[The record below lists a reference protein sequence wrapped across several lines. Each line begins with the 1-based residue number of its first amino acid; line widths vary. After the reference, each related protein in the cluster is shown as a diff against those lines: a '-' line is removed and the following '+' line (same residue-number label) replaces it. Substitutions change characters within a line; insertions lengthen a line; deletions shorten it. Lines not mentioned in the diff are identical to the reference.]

1 MRYRALPLLG
11 LAIACA
17 SASYTVTATAPT
29 PKPVADVFT
38 CVRAG
43 ITPIG
48 YTQTS
53 YDLQAHRL
61 TARRYDDTIRRPDVR
76 FRRMVDELE
85 IEVRPDS
92 GGRSAIVVSSR
103 TFAEYMTERGQ
114 TLVQEAASDNAQAAG
129 QMVLTSCGH

>member
-1 MRYRALPLLG
+1 MRYRALSLLG
-11 LAIACA
+11 LAVACA
-17 SASYTVTATAPT
+17 GASYTVTATAPA
-29 PKPVADVFT
+29 PKPAADVYA

-53 YDLQAHRL
+53 YDVDGHRL
-61 TARRYDDTIRRPDVR
+61 TARRYNDTVRRPDVR

-92 GGRSAIVVSSR
+92 GGRSAIVISSR

-114 TLVQEAASDNAQAAG
+114 TLVQEAASDSVQAAG
-129 QMVLTSCGH
+129 QAVVAACGH

>member
-1 MRYRALPLLG
+1 MHYRALTLVG

-17 SASYTVTATAPT
+17 SSSYTVTTTAAV
-29 PKPVADVFT
+29 PKPVADVYA
-38 CVRAG
+38 CLRAA

-53 YDLQAHRL
+53 YDVASHRL
-61 TARRYDDTIRRPDVR
+61 TARRYNETVRRPDVR

-92 GGRSAIVVSSR
+92 GGRSAIGVAAR

-114 TLVQEAASDNAQAAG
+114 TLVQEAASDSVQAAG
-129 QMVLTSCGH
+129 QAVFAACGR

>member
-1 MRYRALPLLG
+1 MRYQALPLLG

-17 SASYTVTATAPT
+17 GSSYTVTTTAPA
-29 PKPVADVFT
+29 PKPVADVYA

-53 YDLQAHRL
+53 YDVDGHRL
-61 TARRYDDTIRRPDVR
+61 TARHYNDTARRPDVR
-76 FRRMVDELE
+76 FRRMVEELE

-103 TFAEYMTERGQ
+103 TFAEYMTQQGE
-114 TLVQEAASDNAQAAG
+114 TLVQEAASDSVKAAG
-129 QMVLTSCGH
+129 QAVVAVCSH

>member
-1 MRYRALPLLG
+1 MRYRAFPLLG

-17 SASYTVTATAPT
+17 SASYTVTTTAPA

-53 YDLQAHRL
+53 YDVDAHRL
-61 TARRYDDTIRRPDVR
+61 TARRYDDRVHRPDVR
-76 FRRMVDELE
+76 FRRMVEELE
-85 IEVRPDS
+85 IEVRSDS
-92 GGRSAIVVSSR
+92 GGRSTIVVSSR
-103 TFAEYMTERGQ
+103 TFAEYVTERGQ
-114 TLVQEAASDNAQAAG
+114 TLVQEAASDSVQAAG
-129 QMVLTSCGH
+129 HAVVAACGH

>member
-1 MRYRALPLLG
+1 MRNRAFSLLG

-17 SASYTVTATAPT
+17 GSSYTVTTTAPT
-29 PKPVADVFT
+29 PKPVADVYA

-48 YTQTS
+48 YTQAS
-53 YDLQAHRL
+53 YDVESHRL
-61 TARRYDDTIRRPDVR
+61 TARRYDETVHRPDVR
-76 FRRMVDELE
+76 FRRMVNELE

-92 GGRSAIVVSSR
+92 GGQSAIVVSSR

-114 TLVQEAASDNAQAAG
+114 TLVQEAASDSVQAAG
-129 QMVLTSCGH
+129 KALLAACGH

>member
-1 MRYRALPLLG
+1 MRYRAFPLLG
-11 LAIACA
+11 LAIGCA
-17 SASYTVTATAPT
+17 GSSYTVTATAPA

-48 YTQTS
+48 YTQSS
-53 YDLQAHRL
+53 YDLEAHRL

-103 TFAEYMTERGQ
+103 TFAEYVTERGQ
-114 TLVQEAASDNAQAAG
+114 TLIQEAASDSVQAAG
-129 QMVLTSCGH
+129 QALVAACGH

>member
-17 SASYTVTATAPT
+17 SASYTVTATTPT
-29 PKPVADVFT
+29 LKPVADVFT

-48 YTQTS
+48 YTQSS
-53 YDLQAHRL
+53 YDLEAHRL
-61 TARRYDDTIRRPDVR
+61 TARRYDDTVRRPDVR

-103 TFAEYMTERGQ
+103 TFAEYVTERGE
-114 TLVQEAASDNAQAAG
+114 TFVQEAASDSVQAAG
-129 QMVLTSCGH
+129 QAVVAACGH

>member
-17 SASYTVTATAPT
+17 SASYTVMATAPT
-29 PKPVADVFT
+29 PKPVADVYA

-53 YDLQAHRL
+53 YDVDSHRL
-61 TARRYDDTIRRPDVR
+61 TARRYNEAVHRPDVR

-92 GGRSAIVVSSR
+92 GGRTAIVVSSR

-114 TLVQEAASDNAQAAG
+114 TLVQEAASDSAQAAG
-129 QMVLTSCGH
+129 QAVLAACSH

>member
-17 SASYTVTATAPT
+17 GSSYTVTATAPA
-29 PKPVADVFT
+29 PKPVADVYA

-48 YTQTS
+48 YTQAS
-53 YDLQAHRL
+53 YDVDGHRL
-61 TARRYDDTIRRPDVR
+61 TARRYNEAVHRPDVR

-85 IEVRPDS
+85 IEVRSDS

-103 TFAEYMTERGQ
+103 TFAEYVTERGQ
-114 TLVQEAASDNAQAAG
+114 TLVQEAASDSVQAAG
-129 QMVLTSCGH
+129 QALLAACGH

>member
-1 MRYRALPLLG
+1 MRYRALPFIG

-17 SASYTVTATAPT
+17 GSSYTVTATAPA
-29 PKPVADVFT
+29 PKPVADVYA
-38 CVRAG
+38 CVRAA

-53 YDLQAHRL
+53 YDVESHRL
-61 TARRYDDTIRRPDVR
+61 TARRYDDAVHRPDVR

-92 GGRSAIVVSSR
+92 GGRSAIAVSSR
-103 TFAEYMTERGQ
+103 TYAEYMTERGQ
-114 TLVQEAASDNAQAAG
+114 TLVQEAASDSVQAAG
-129 QMVLTSCGH
+129 RAMFAACGR